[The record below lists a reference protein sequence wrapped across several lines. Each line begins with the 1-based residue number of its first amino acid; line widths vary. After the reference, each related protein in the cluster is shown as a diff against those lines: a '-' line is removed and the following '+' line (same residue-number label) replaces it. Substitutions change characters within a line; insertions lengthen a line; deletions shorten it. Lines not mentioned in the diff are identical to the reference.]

1 MVEDIEAELKAMKTM
16 VETLEPLKPEV
27 RSRVIDY
34 AFKVL
39 GIEPPHDASSR
50 LSAAAAIAQL
60 PQLTQP
66 PPTPPPTYHAQHPRG
81 TGLTDIHSF
90 KEAKDPK
97 TATQMV
103 AVVAYYLAHIANP
116 PQTFI
121 TAEDVDTYF
130 RQGRYPMPA
139 SKPQA
144 LVNTKRAGY
153 LEQIEHGRYR
163 LNSVGFN
170 LVEHKMP
177 KGAGGSSNKPRPKNK
192 PAKKSAKKGK
202 K

>member
-1 MVEDIEAELKAMKTM
+1 MAEDIEAELQAMKTL
-16 VETLEPLKPEV
+16 VETLEPLKAEV

-39 GIEPPHDASSR
+39 GIEPPHDASK
-50 LSAAAAIAQL
+50 LGSAAMAQL
-60 PQLTQP
+60 PPLTQP
-66 PPTPPPTYHAQHPRG
+66 PPTPTPTHHALHPRG
-81 TGLTDIHSF
+81 TGVTDIQSP

-116 PQTFI
+116 PQNLI
-121 TAEDVDTYF
+121 TAEDVETYF
-130 RQGRYPMPA
+130 RQGRYPMPG

-144 LVNTKRAGY
+144 LINTKRAGY
-153 LEQIEHGRYR
+153 LEQIEPGKYR

-177 KGAGGSSNKPRPKNK
+177 KGAGGASSKPRRKNK
-192 PAKKSAKKGK
+192 PAKKSAKKSK
-202 K
+202 R

>member
-1 MVEDIEAELKAMKTM
+1 VAEDIEAELKAMKTL

-39 GIEPPHDASSR
+39 GIEPPQDASRQSPAS
-50 LSAAAAIAQL
+50 LVQL
-60 PQLTQP
+60 PPLTP
-66 PPTPPPTYHAQHPRG
+66 TPPTPTHHAHHPRG
-81 TGLTDIHSF
+81 AGLIDIQSL

-116 PQTFI
+116 PQNFI

-130 RQGRYPMPA
+130 RQGRFLMPG
-139 SKPQA
+139 SKPMA
-144 LVNTKRAGY
+144 LVNAKNAGY
-153 LEQIEHGRYR
+153 LEQIETGKYR

-177 KGAGGSSNKPRPKNK
+177 KGAGGTSSKPRRKSK

-202 K
+202 G

>member
-1 MVEDIEAELKAMKTM
+1 VAEDIEAELKAMKTL

-39 GIEPPHDASSR
+39 GIEPPQ
-50 LSAAAAIAQL
+50 AAPRQSPALLA
-60 PQLTQP
+60 QP
-66 PPTPPPTYHAQHPRG
+66 PPLTPTLTPTHHDHHPRG
-81 TGLTDIHSF
+81 GGLTDIQSF

-116 PQTFI
+116 PQNFI

-130 RQGRYPMPA
+130 RQGRYPMPG

-144 LVNTKRAGY
+144 LINTKRAGY
-153 LEQIEHGRYR
+153 LEQIETGKYR

-177 KGAGGSSNKPRPKNK
+177 KGISGTSNKPRRKNK
-192 PAKKSAKKGK
+192 PAKKSTKKDK
-202 K
+202 R